1 MEGSPSN
8 LVSQR
13 FCWNNRDFLDD
24 ALVGVEIQSQA
35 SVVFLNNDLRG
46 LLYGL
51 GSDATLK
58 LHRNHELLNCFHLS
72 QVTLTHHF
80 SRILVNRPVD

>member
-1 MEGSPSN
+1 MESSPSN
-8 LVSQR
+8 LVSQG
-13 FCWNNRDFLDD
+13 FCWNNRDFFDD

-46 LLYGL
+46 LLDGL

-58 LHRNHELLNCFHLS
+58 LHEEFTCY
-72 QVTLTHHF
+72 
-80 SRILVNRPVD
+80 